1 MLFPG
6 KNMLSI
12 SPPVEYYGIR
22 VNSGEEKK
30 QNNHEE

>member
-1 MLFPG
+1 MLFPS

-22 VNSGEEKK
+22 VKSGEEKK
-30 QNNHEE
+30 